1 MGDCVQQLY
10 FFFDDSGVLH
20 KKNNV
25 QKFVYAG
32 YVFHS
37 REELD
42 GAKRKYRA
50 LVKKIQSA
58 LGRNDEIKAYGL
70 DEKHKR
76 ALYNILKNAESLS
89 LVVDI
94 PSVYDSIL
102 ASPKSICRYK
112 DYILKRA
119 IKAKIKNLLDCGTIS
134 RADEITISICIDE
147 QLTATDGIYGLRE
160 TVKEEL
166 QYGIKNYDYEKFYPP
181 LFKSQVH
188 VRVEYCESKC
198 NYMIQACDILANRIF
213 ASYKYG
219 KPELRKIPNHTHLT
233 FP

>member
-1 MGDCVQQLY
+1 MQELY

-20 KKNNV
+20 KKNAV
-25 QKFVYAG
+25 EKFIYAG
-32 YVFHS
+32 YVFRS
-37 REELD
+37 RKELD
-42 GAKRKYRA
+42 SAKRKYRA
-50 LVKKIQSA
+50 LVKKIQKA
-58 LGRNDEIKAYGL
+58 LGRNDEIKAFGL
-70 DEKHKR
+70 DDKYKR
-76 ALYNILKNAESLS
+76 ALYNVMKKEESLS

-94 PSVYDSIL
+94 SRVYDSIL
-102 ASPKSICRYK
+102 SSSKSICRYK

-119 IKAKIKNLLDCGTIS
+119 IKAKIKSLLDSGAVLRT
-134 RADEITISICIDE
+134 EEISISVCVDE

-160 TVKEEL
+160 TIREEL

-181 LFKSQVH
+181 LFDAPVH
-188 VRVEYCESKC
+188 VRVEYCESKS

-219 KPELRKIPNHTHLT
+219 KSELRNIPNHTHLT